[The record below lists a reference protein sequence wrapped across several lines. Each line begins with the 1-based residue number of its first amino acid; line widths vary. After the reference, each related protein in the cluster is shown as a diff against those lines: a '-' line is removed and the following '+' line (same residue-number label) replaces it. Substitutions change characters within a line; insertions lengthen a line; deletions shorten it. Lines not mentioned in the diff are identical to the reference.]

1 VSARI
6 LVVAE
11 DEAAGERAGHVA
23 GLERGTYLVV
33 TPRSMARVRGRQFDQ
48 VIWEMPRQ
56 VVPAS
61 MLAELRPALASATT
75 RGDIPCPN

>member
-1 VSARI
+1 MSARI

-11 DEAAGERAGHVA
+11 DEAAGECAGRVA

-33 TPRSMARVRGRQFDQ
+33 TPRSTARVHGRRFDQ

-56 VVPAS
+56 VVPVS
-61 MLAELRPALASATT
+61 MLAELRPALPSAT
-75 RGDIPCPN
+75 